1 MKGLLKNNLYAALS
15 SAKIFAAAMI
25 FFGIFVIAVISQPL
39 LIGYMMLSMVGFSI
53 ISISSLQKENV
64 SKWSKYKLTTPIRR
78 IDIIKSYFVSQLIWL
93 IIGIAVAM
101 IAMGL
106 SILLHGFPFDRSI
119 DILMLITLGMSVS
132 LLMNAIFFPLH
143 YLGDGEKSEAFLIIS
158 LFCAIGIVMG
168 GISFLNWIFGSNI
181 TIFQLLIG
189 IVIIIV
195 CAVMSFIISF
205 PLTILAFKRKEY

>member
-39 LIGYMMLSMVGFSI
+39 LVGYMILSMVGFSI

-101 IAMGL
+101 IVMGL

-168 GISFLNWIFGSNI
+168 GISFLNWIFGPNI